1 MNTLRK
7 HFFFILSALFWLMMI
22 VGFADNWLYDVHQP
36 SNSVPK
42 FIVHG
47 LFAFAWFSI
56 FLAQTALVS
65 VRNVRLHQR
74 LGIAGMIVFV
84 GMALSTGYLYLSFF
98 LEKGYLRPISK
109 MISSQLVFAVVLV
122 ALGYWQRKRD
132 LSQHK
137 TNMLMANLWL
147 IQPGMDRWVDHI
159 FPSIFL
165 ELWLGVYVLLF
176 ATIIWYYRRVPWQ
189 LWVGFLIWLLG
200 LVNAMKGGDF

>member
-1 MNTLRK
+1 MVRK
-7 HFFFILSALFWLMMI
+7 HFYLILSALFWLMMI

-47 LFAFAWFSI
+47 LFAFAWFTI
-56 FLAQTALVS
+56 FLMQAALIRT
-65 VRNVRLHQR
+65 RNVRLHQR
-74 LGIAGMIVFV
+74 LGIAGLVIFA

-122 ALGYWQRKRD
+122 ALGFLQRKKN
-132 LSQHK
+132 LVQHK
-137 TNMLMANLWL
+137 TNMLLANLWL

-165 ELWLGVYVLLF
+165 ELWLAVYVLLF
-176 ATIIWYYRRVPWQ
+176 ASIIWYYKRVPWQ
-189 LWVGFLIWLLG
+189 LWVGALIWLAG
-200 LVNAMKGGDF
+200 LVNAMAYGDF

>member
-1 MNTLRK
+1 MLRK
-7 HFFFILSALFWLMMI
+7 HFYLILSALFWLMMI

-47 LFAFAWFSI
+47 LFAFAWFTI
-56 FLAQTALVS
+56 FLVQAALVRT
-65 VRNVRLHQR
+65 RNVRLHQR
-74 LGIAGMIVFV
+74 LGIAGLVIFV

-122 ALGYWQRKRD
+122 ALGYLHRKNN
-132 LSQHK
+132 LAQHK
-137 TNMLMANLWL
+137 TNMLLANLWL

-165 ELWLGVYVLLF
+165 ELWLAVYLLLF
-176 ATIIWYYRRVPWQ
+176 AAIMWYYKRVPWQ
-189 LWVGFLIWLLG
+189 LWVGALIWLAG
-200 LVNAMKGGDF
+200 LVNAMASGDF

>member
-1 MNTLRK
+1 MLRK
-7 HFFFILSALFWLMMI
+7 HFFLILSALFWLMMI

-56 FLAQTALVS
+56 FLAQATLVKTS
-65 VRNVRLHQR
+65 NVRLHQR
-74 LGIAGMIVFV
+74 LGIV
-84 GMALSTGYLYLSFF
+84 GMVVFTGMVLSTGYLYLSFY

-122 ALGYWQRKRD
+122 ALGFWHRRNN
-132 LSQHK
+132 LLQHK
-137 TNMLMANLWL
+137 TNMLLANLWL

-165 ELWLGVYVLLF
+165 ELWLTVYVLLF
-176 ATIIWYYRRVPWQ
+176 AAIIWYYKRVPWQ
-189 LWVGFLIWLLG
+189 LWVGALIWLAG
-200 LVNAMKGGDF
+200 LVNAMASGDF